1 MANPIRV
8 NRTHFNDLVNDNAKL
23 SGAAFTGDVS
33 VTGNLDV
40 TGTTTS
46 VINLDITD
54 SLIGLNNGLVASNTN
69 DSGILI
75 GRGQDTNAFMGWD
88 ESAGKFIVGATAATA
103 SSTGNLT
110 ITTGTLVANLEG
122 NVTGDLTGNAAT
134 ATKLASA
141 VNIGGVS
148 FDGSVDINLPGVN
161 GSGNQNTTGSAATLT
176 TARNIGGVSF
186 DGSVDINLPGVNGSG
201 NQNTSGNAHTATKL
215 ASAVNIGGVSF
226 DGSADINLP
235 GVNSTGDQNTTGSAA
250 KLTTARNIGGVSFD
264 GSVDINLP
272 GVNGSGNQNTSGN
285 AHTAT
290 SALTV
295 TEAVQ
300 AAITSVGTL
309 TGLTMA
315 DEGNIV
321 VNATTGTK
329 IGTATS
335 QKLGFFNATPV
346 VQQSNIADAS
356 SSQGVANGSVAN
368 SGSGTL
374 DVPTKAEFDGLRT
387 DVQNLTTKMNAILT
401 ALEALGLLANA

>member
-161 GSGNQNTTGSAATLT
+161 GSGNQNT
-176 TARNIGGVSF
+176 
-186 DGSVDINLPGVNGSG
+186 
-201 NQNTSGNAHTATKL
+201 
-215 ASAVNIGGVSF
+215 
-226 DGSADINLP
+226 
-235 GVNSTGDQNTTGSAA
+235 
-250 KLTTARNIGGVSFD
+250 
-264 GSVDINLP
+264 
-272 GVNGSGNQNTSGN
+272 SGN

-290 SALTV
+290 SAFTV